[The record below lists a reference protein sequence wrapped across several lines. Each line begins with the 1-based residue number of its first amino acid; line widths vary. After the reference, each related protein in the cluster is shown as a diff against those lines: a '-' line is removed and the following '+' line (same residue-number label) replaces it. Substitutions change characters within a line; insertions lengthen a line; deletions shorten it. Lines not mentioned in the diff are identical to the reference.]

1 MQDIVKTRLTTDLCA
16 QIESLFRVGFRDFFP
31 DPLASNVPSRLRFP
45 PRNETARFSF
55 NGRRGID
62 LF

>member
-1 MQDIVKTRLTTDLCA
+1 MQDIVKTRMTTDLCA
-16 QIESLFRVGFRDFFP
+16 QIESLFRVRFRDFFP

-45 PRNETARFSF
+45 PRNETARFSL